1 MLDYVEIENTTKKIN
16 ESIDVYMTTRYVWRS
31 LKSIW
36 LIILI
41 LKMFSESIWLQDEIV
56 QEKWEQPKTRAF
68 GEVLKLS
75 TEKLYISDQ
84 IRWKWIK
91 WLMIMQSR
99 LRKFINLL
107 ANMIVSMLLLFMM
120 MSKCKHKESLFLKH
134 ILNCPFQTKYSWP
147 RIKGPSFSF
156 FLENHIIDLMLN
168 VEDESEHHFGD
179 ENRRCALSE
188 LPMFLVKY
196 FWVTI

>member
-1 MLDYVEIENTTKKIN
+1 MTRDSWLFVLIDYVEIENTTKKIN
-16 ESIDVYMTTRYVWRS
+16 ESIDVYMTTRYVWRF

-68 GEVLKLS
+68 GEVLKFS

-134 ILNCPFQTKYSWP
+134 ILIIVNFKLNILGLVLKD
-147 RIKGPSFSF
+147 RHFHF
-156 FLENHIIDLMLN
+156 FLKII
-168 VEDESEHHFGD
+168 
-179 ENRRCALSE
+179 
-188 LPMFLVKY
+188 
-196 FWVTI
+196 

>member
-1 MLDYVEIENTTKKIN
+1 
-16 ESIDVYMTTRYVWRS
+16 
-31 LKSIW
+31 
-36 LIILI
+36 
-41 LKMFSESIWLQDEIV
+41 
-56 QEKWEQPKTRAF
+56 
-68 GEVLKLS
+68 
-75 TEKLYISDQ
+75 
-84 IRWKWIK
+84 
-91 WLMIMQSR
+91 
-99 LRKFINLL
+99 
-107 ANMIVSMLLLFMM
+107 MLLLFMM

-134 ILNCPFQTKYSWP
+134 ILNCPFQTRFSWP

-196 FWVTI
+196 F

>member
-1 MLDYVEIENTTKKIN
+1 MATLFLLCSDAWLCWDREYHQENKWIYGCLYDYKMCCL
-16 ESIDVYMTTRYVWRS
+16 SIKFAVWRF

-56 QEKWEQPKTRAF
+56 QGKWGQPKTRAF
-68 GEVLKLS
+68 GEVLKFS

-99 LRKFINLL
+99 SRKFTRLISQYDRFHVTL
-107 ANMIVSMLLLFMM
+107 V
-120 MSKCKHKESLFLKH
+120 
-134 ILNCPFQTKYSWP
+134 Y
-147 RIKGPSFSF
+147 
-156 FLENHIIDLMLN
+156 D
-168 VEDESEHHFGD
+168 DEQVQAQ
-179 ENRRCALSE
+179 RVTLSE
-188 LPMFLVKY
+188 AHSELSIVIWTSLGS
-196 FWVTI
+196 

>member
-1 MLDYVEIENTTKKIN
+1 MATLFLLCSDAWLCWDREYHQENKWIYNCLYDYKMCCL
-16 ESIDVYMTTRYVWRS
+16 SIKFTVWRF

-68 GEVLKLS
+68 GEVLKFS

-134 ILNCPFQTKYSWP
+134 ILIIVHFKLNILGLVLKDRHFH
-147 RIKGPSFSF
+147 F
-156 FLENHIIDLMLN
+156 FLKII
-168 VEDESEHHFGD
+168 
-179 ENRRCALSE
+179 
-188 LPMFLVKY
+188 
-196 FWVTI
+196 